1 MSRVR
6 RRLVAVQALG
16 PGAGFLTL
24 LQRWMF
30 RPAAGSVR
38 ACARARQP
46 AGRDLGGGVQK
57 AEGEIRRKALFQELN
72 YRFVINLDLRREQ

>member
-6 RRLVAVQALG
+6 RRLVCASSRT
-16 PGAGFLTL
+16 GAGFLTL